1 MPPVV
6 QGRRAPGPADA
17 ARFGVDWVRLGL
29 GLASISVLLSQDCP
43 RLRGI
48 FPLRNGRSGR
58 SALGCRFGL
67 PFPRRLPGFPLR
79 VPAWAGCRFGRIRG
93 RPVRRDGPIQ
103 PHNHCTP
110 ARRRGQALFVRPPPF
125 FPDKAAE
132 GNRARGPAEKSAA
145 GRRRR
150 TSGKTLSVS
159 VVDQGPPVAASSFPN
174 ALFPLQKLSYAA
186 TAALI
191 PPPPASHMPFC
202 KPSRTVGS
210 LAFTTAP
217 APVWHTTPCPF
228 ESNRSGWQLQKPAC
242 KFSHLFYYGRCH
254 EASFF
259 VADCFSLF
267 YPLARCFCPFPEFF
281 RLFPL
286 SVRSAALFLP
296 AIAVRRFSH
305 AAGQK
310 ARPAG
315 HGRARLHACPRNATR
330 HTPSRLAPR
339 AFPHSVGQANN
350 SASGPSGTGAA
361 NSHSLP
367 SSRRTGTP
375 RAASAARN
383 GSGPSSGKVSRSVR

>member
-103 PHNHCTP
+103 PHYHCTP

-125 FPDKAAE
+125 FSGQSGGRE
-132 GNRARGPAEKSAA
+132 SRAGAAEKSAA

-191 PPPPASHMPFC
+191 PPPPASHLPFC

-228 ESNRSGWQLQKPAC
+228 ESNRSGWPLQKPAC
-242 KFSHLFYYGRCH
+242 KFSHLFYYGRCR

-259 VADCFSLF
+259 VQIVFSLF
-267 YPLARCFCPFPEFF
+267 SPLVSCFVLSLNFSACF
-281 RLFPL
+281 RSPL
-286 SVRSAALFLP
+286 VQ
-296 AIAVRRFSH
+296 RRFFFPPSPRVPSP
-305 AAGQK
+305 APQEK
-310 ARPAG
+310 ARPRRSWQGA
-315 HGRARLHACPRNATR
+315 LS
-330 HTPSRLAPR
+330 TPVPEAQRFPRLAPR

-350 SASGPSGTGAA
+350 SDSGPSGTGAA

>member
-186 TAALI
+186 TAALL
-191 PPPPASHMPFC
+191 PPPSPRLPF
-202 KPSRTVGS
+202 
-210 LAFTTAP
+210 A
-217 APVWHTTPCPF
+217 TPP
-228 ESNRSGWQLQKPAC
+228 ERSDRWLSQRRRRL
-242 KFSHLFYYGRCH
+242 YGT
-254 EASFF
+254 
-259 VADCFSLF
+259 
-267 YPLARCFCPFPEFF
+267 
-281 RLFPL
+281 
-286 SVRSAALFLP
+286 
-296 AIAVRRFSH
+296 
-305 AAGQK
+305 
-310 ARPAG
+310 
-315 HGRARLHACPRNATR
+315 RLHAPLN
-330 HTPSRLAPR
+330 PIDPVGNYKSRR
-339 AFPHSVGQANN
+339 
-350 SASGPSGTGAA
+350 A
-361 NSHSLP
+361 NSPICFIMEGVAKRHSLCRLFFLF
-367 SSRRTGTP
+367 SLRW
-375 RAASAARN
+375 
-383 GSGPSSGKVSRSVR
+383 